1 MTETAGAGAAVETQT
16 AVKEAAIESEE
27 DLWRDEPEAT
37 VSHRVR
43 YILPERNKIS
53 EEIEDTPR
61 RKEGI
66 ETTVT
71 AQYQGNQRD
80 DFTFLQIDATNAPAG
95 FHKLIVTLKDL
106 YTGQTADRDVVF
118 RVVD

>member
-16 AVKEAAIESEE
+16 IVEEAIIESEE
-27 DLWRDEPEAT
+27 DLWRDEPEET
-37 VSHRVR
+37 VSYRVR
-43 YILPERNKIS
+43 YILPERNRIS

-61 RKEGI
+61 TKEGP

-71 AQYQGNQRD
+71 AQYQGNQED

-95 FHKLIVTLKDL
+95 FHKLIVTVKDL
-106 YTGQTADRDVVF
+106 YNGQIAERDVVF
-118 RVVD
+118 RVVE

>member
-1 MTETAGAGAAVETQT
+1 MEIQTVVEEAV
-16 AVKEAAIESEE
+16 IESEE
-27 DLWRDEPEAT
+27 DLWRDEPEET
-37 VSHRVR
+37 VSYRVK
-43 YILPERNKIS
+43 YILPERNRIS

-71 AQYQGNQRD
+71 VQYQGNQKN
-80 DFTFLQIDATNAPAG
+80 DFTFLQIDAANAPAG

-106 YTGQTADRDVVF
+106 YTGQISERDVVF
-118 RVVD
+118 RVVE